1 MNIGVPKELKKLE
14 YRVGLSP
21 ASAKQYCGHGHRV
34 YVQSEAGLGS
44 GFTDQEYIQV
54 GCTIVPTIQDVYRI
68 GEMIIKVKEP
78 LGPEYDLMR
87 EGQILF
93 TFLHLAASKELTQ
106 VMMDR
111 KVIGIAYETIKDDQG
126 RLPCLRPMSEIAGRL
141 SIQEGARFLEKNAG
155 GKGILL
161 GGVPGVAPG
170 HVVVI
175 GADGY
180 AGYNATEIALGMQAK
195 VTAISLTF
203 HQLPKL
209 KKQFG
214 EQLILKESN
223 ESTIQEALK
232 TADLVVSAVLI
243 PGAKAPKL
251 IRKDHL
257 KLMQPGSVIVDIA
270 IDQGGSTETSMLTY
284 HDNPIYKVDDIIHY
298 CVGNMPG
305 AVPRTST
312 LALNQATLPY
322 GLAIANLGY
331 QRALKENKGLL
342 QGLNTYLGKIT
353 CEPVATV
360 FGLPSWSLDQ
370 VIQSFSK

>member
-1 MNIGVPKELKKLE
+1 MKIGVPKELKKLE

-21 ASAKQYCGHGHRV
+21 DYAKQYIDQGHQV
-34 YVQSEAGLGS
+34 FVQTEAGIGS
-44 GFTDQEYIQV
+44 GFLDQEYESA
-54 GCTIVPTIQDVYRI
+54 GCKIVPTIEEVYRI
-68 GEMIIKVKEP
+68 ADMIIKVKEP
-78 LGPEYDLMR
+78 LFPEYTLMR
-87 EGQILF
+87 PGQIVY

-111 KVIGIAYETIKDDQG
+111 QVIGIAYETIKDEQG
-126 RLPCLRPMSEIAGRL
+126 RLPCLRPMSEVAGRL
-141 SIQEGARFLEKNAG
+141 AIQEGARFLEKNAG

-161 GGVPGVAPG
+161 GGVKGVAPG

-180 AGYNATEIALGMQAK
+180 AGFNATEIALGMQAK
-195 VTAISLTF
+195 VTALSLTF
-203 HQLPKL
+203 NQLPQL

-214 EQLILKESN
+214 DQLILKESN

-251 IRKDHL
+251 IRRDHL

-270 IDQGGSTETSMLTY
+270 IDQGGSTETSVLTY
-284 HDNPIYKVDDIIHY
+284 HDNPIYKVEEIIHY

-322 GLAIANLGY
+322 GLLIANLGFKE
-331 QRALKENKGLL
+331 ALKANPGLL
-342 QGLNTYLGKIT
+342 QGLNTYQGKIT
-353 CEPVATV
+353 CEPVATLFSLPYLSLSDV
-360 FGLPSWSLDQ
+360 F
-370 VIQSFSK
+370 K

>member
-21 ASAKQYCGHGHRV
+21 EYAKKYIDHGHRV
-34 YVQSEAGLGS
+34 FVQTEAGIGS
-44 GFTDQEYIQV
+44 GFSDQEYKNV
-54 GCTIVPTIQDVYRI
+54 GCTMVSSIEDVYRL

-78 LGPEYDLMR
+78 LPPEFTLMR
-87 EGQILF
+87 DGQILF
-93 TFLHLAASKELTQ
+93 TFLHLAASRELTQ

-126 RLPCLRPMSEIAGRL
+126 RLPCLRPMSEVAGRL
-141 SIQEGARFLEKNAG
+141 AIQEGARFLQKNAG

-161 GGVPGVAPG
+161 GGVKGVAPG

-180 AGYNATEIALGMQAK
+180 AGYNATEIALGMQAN

-203 HQLPKL
+203 NQLPTL

-214 EQLILKESN
+214 DQLVLKESN

-251 IRKDHL
+251 IRRDHL

-270 IDQGGSTETSMLTY
+270 IDQGGSTETSILTY

-322 GLAIANLGY
+322 GLMIANGGY
-331 QRALKENKGLL
+331 LTALKNNPGLL
-342 QGLNTYLGKIT
+342 QGLNTYQGMVT
-353 CEPVATV
+353 CEPVATL
-360 FGLPSWSLDQ
+360 FGLPYLPLKQ
-370 VIQSFSK
+370 VIQ

>member
-14 YRVGLSP
+14 FRVGLSP
-21 ASAKQYCGHGHRV
+21 DYAKKYIDQGHRV
-34 YVQSEAGLGS
+34 FVQTEAGIGS
-44 GFTDQEYIQV
+44 GFSDQEYKNV
-54 GCTIVPTIQDVYRI
+54 GCTMVSSIEDVYRL

-78 LGPEYDLMR
+78 LAPEFMLMR
-87 EGQILF
+87 DGQILF
-93 TFLHLAASKELTQ
+93 TFLHLAASRELTQ

-126 RLPCLRPMSEIAGRL
+126 RLPCLRPMSEVAGRL
-141 SIQEGARFLEKNAG
+141 AIQEGARFLQKNAG

-161 GGVPGVAPG
+161 GGVKGVAPG

-180 AGYNATEIALGMQAK
+180 AGYNATEIALGMQAN

-203 HQLPKL
+203 NQLPTL

-214 EQLILKESN
+214 DQLVLKESN
-223 ESTIQEALK
+223 ELTIQEALK

-251 IRKDHL
+251 IRRDHL
-257 KLMQPGSVIVDIA
+257 KLMQPGSVIIDIA
-270 IDQGGSTETSMLTY
+270 IDQGGSTETSILTY

-322 GLAIANLGY
+322 GLMIANGGY
-331 QRALKENKGLL
+331 LTALKNNPGLL
-342 QGLNTYLGKIT
+342 QGLNTYQGKVT
-353 CEPVATV
+353 CEPVATL
-360 FGLPSWSLDQ
+360 FGLPYLPLKQ
-370 VIQSFSK
+370 VIQ

>member
-1 MNIGVPKELKKLE
+1 
-14 YRVGLSP
+14 
-21 ASAKQYCGHGHRV
+21 
-34 YVQSEAGLGS
+34 
-44 GFTDQEYIQV
+44 
-54 GCTIVPTIQDVYRI
+54 
-68 GEMIIKVKEP
+68 
-78 LGPEYDLMR
+78 
-87 EGQILF
+87 
-93 TFLHLAASKELTQ
+93 
-106 VMMDR
+106 
-111 KVIGIAYETIKDDQG
+111 
-126 RLPCLRPMSEIAGRL
+126 
-141 SIQEGARFLEKNAG
+141 
-155 GKGILL
+155 
-161 GGVPGVAPG
+161 
-170 HVVVI
+170 VVI

-180 AGYNATEIALGMQAK
+180 AGYNATEIALGMQAN

-353 CEPVATV
+353 CEPVATA